1 MGLDNTDTFEEP
13 GNNPA
18 DSDNISSEYI
28 PEQEISEEK
37 QETLEAKKT
46 PKKSEFRFIFYV
58 LFAVLFIVIV
68 AVIAL
73 MFTSQPASHTSKW
86 EKVEPPATKP
96 AAELSD
102 DTSAGAR
109 KIPSAMDDPNDKHL
123 AELDSNHQTQ
133 SVPGLSTSELTQ
145 AMAQDNESE
154 SDAQSPRLT
163 PVTKVPSSVSQ
174 MQDQLDELT
183 TRIEVLEKHQKTTEN
198 SSLEGDVRGM
208 QQQLQRQENALMG
221 FQSQLITIQQKQV
234 ATPHQD
240 VSKKV
245 DGLNK
250 QLAKL
255 KKLFDGLSNDV
266 EDHGKDIK
274 WISHTRVCALEKAA
288 GIERWSK
295 YCGFTKSHP
304 NHKTKPKREV
314 SLNNEPSEQAIQQAK
329 EVVNENGVPQTIT
342 TQDGRYPVANV
353 LATGEITNAC
363 QYRSRNWTLSL
374 LSSHEAMITRNS
386 DQFTS
391 RISVGSVVPG
401 LGRVQYFK
409 FNGYPQY
416 VQLTGGIIC
425 GN

>member
-13 GNNPA
+13 ENYSA
-18 DSDNISSEYI
+18 DSDNISSEYP
-28 PEQEISEEK
+28 PEQEIPESK
-37 QETLEAKKT
+37 QQTLEAKKP
-46 PKKSEFRFIFYV
+46 PKKSGFRIV
-58 LFAVLFIVIV
+58 LYILFGLLFLMILAGVGL
-68 AVIAL
+68 AL
-73 MFTSQPASHTSKW
+73 MPHSTSQTKW
-86 EKVEPPATKP
+86 EKMEPPATKP
-96 AAELSD
+96 ATELRG
-102 DTSAGAR
+102 DTSKEAH
-109 KIPSAMDDPNDKHL
+109 KEKHL
-123 AELDSNHQTQ
+123 SELDSNLQEQ
-133 SVPGLSTSELTQ
+133 PVPLPSSSELTQ
-145 AMAQDNESE
+145 AMAPDDGSD
-154 SDAQSPRLT
+154 SDAKTPRAT
-163 PVTKVPSSVSQ
+163 PVIKVSSTDSQ
-174 MQDQLDELT
+174 MQNQLDELT
-183 TRIEVLEKHQKTTEN
+183 TRIEVLEKHQKTPDN

-221 FQSQLITIQQKQV
+221 FQSQLINIQQKQ
-234 ATPHQD
+234 AAIPHED
-240 VSKKV
+240 VSKKIG
-245 DGLNK
+245 DLNE
-250 QLAKL
+250 QLGKL
-255 KKLFDGLSNDV
+255 KKLFSGLSNDV
-266 EDHGKDIK
+266 EDHQKDIK

-329 EVVNENGVPQTIT
+329 EAVNENGVPQTIA
-342 TQDGRYPVANV
+342 TQDGRYPVANI
-353 LATGEITNAC
+353 LATKEISNAC